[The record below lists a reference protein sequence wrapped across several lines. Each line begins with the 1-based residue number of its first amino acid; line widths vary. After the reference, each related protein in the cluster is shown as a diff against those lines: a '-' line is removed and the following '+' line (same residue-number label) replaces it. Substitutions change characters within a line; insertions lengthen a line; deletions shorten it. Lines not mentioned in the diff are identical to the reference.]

1 MAKALQAIV
10 GGVLVVV
17 GGVMGNPAL
26 IKFGYAMIV
35 SNVLTVV
42 AQALVGEPKVGL
54 RRSGHS
60 IEYIGTVEP
69 RRIIY
74 GAMKVSGMNV
84 HGAWTSGT
92 NNEMLHQTLAIAGHE
107 VNDITDVYFGDVTIA
122 DANIGAITS
131 DSKSGVVGTGKYASK
146 AWIRRYLGTSSQTV
160 DYILTTAFPS
170 IWTSTHRGRGV
181 AYASM
186 QFQYDAE
193 VYAAGKPE
201 PITFMVQGKKVYDP
215 RLDVT
220 PGASP
225 TNASYIAYSVNPA
238 LQAADYYT
246 DTVVGLSVPAAK
258 IDWDSVVAAAN
269 ICDESVDI
277 PGGTQDRYTSNV
289 VLYAAIDDEEA
300 RANIETLA
308 SAMLGYVVQRGGKYR
323 FHAGA
328 AATPSFALTE
338 DDLVGKLS
346 MRTEIPAND
355 KYNYVRGQY
364 IDPVRNW
371 ELAEFSPRGNA
382 SYESADGDRYP
393 REAVF
398 QATTNEYEA
407 QRKGMTILKRSRLK
421 RQATLELGMSAFKIR
436 PWDTGTL
443 TLEELG
449 WDEQDVRC
457 MSWNLRPDGVIEAT
471 FLEEDSTVWDDH
483 DAADYTTPAS
493 VSAPGS
499 ADYTPLA
506 PTNFTVTPQ
515 ADGILFAWEPNTANP
530 PGTKYQVYR
539 HTSATPFASA
549 VAITFPLA
557 NTSVFVPS
565 TDTTTR
571 YYWATADYFGT
582 ESLPAPLTSGIAGA
596 ALSVLTGFR
605 LTVSPSTV
613 PQASST
619 SAAFSSGSATVT
631 PVSATGAVTYSW
643 VRTSGDTRI
652 TVTSS
657 TSATTVFAVTGM
669 AVDEVIEAIFT
680 CTGTDST
687 AATAQTTV
695 NVSFFRY
702 GL

>member
-1 MAKALQAIV
+1 MSKAIQAIA
-10 GGVLVVV
+10 GGIAVVV
-17 GGVMGNPAL
+17 GFATGNPAL
-26 IKFGYAMIV
+26 VKFGYAMIV

-54 RRSGHS
+54 RRSAHS
-60 IEYIGTVEP
+60 VEYIGTVEP

-74 GAMKVSGMNV
+74 GALKVSGMNV

-92 NNEMLHQTLAIAGHE
+92 NNEFLHQTLAIAGHE
-107 VNDITDVYFGDVTIA
+107 VNDITNVYFGDVTISDGA
-122 DANIGAITS
+122 ISAITS
-131 DSKSGVVGTGKYASK
+131 DSTSGIVGTGKYSGK

-160 DYILTTAFPS
+160 DYILTTAFPTV
-170 IWTSTHRGRGV
+170 WTSTHRGRGI

-186 QFQYDAE
+186 QFQYDSE

-201 PITFMVQGKKVYDP
+201 PITFLVQGKKVYDP
-215 RLDVT
+215 RLDT
-220 PGASP
+220 SPGANP
-225 TNASYIAYSVNPA
+225 TNASYIAYSINPA
-238 LQAADYYT
+238 LCAADYYT
-246 DTVVGLSVPAAK
+246 DTVVGLSVPSAK

-269 ICDESVDI
+269 ICEEVVDI
-277 PGGTQDRYTSNV
+277 PGGTQTRYTCNV
-289 VLYAAIDDEEA
+289 ALYAAIDDNEA
-300 RANIETLA
+300 RANIEILA
-308 SAMLGYVVQRGGKYR
+308 SAMLGHIVQRGGKYR
-323 FHAGA
+323 FYAGA
-328 AATPSFALTE
+328 ATTPSFALTE
-338 DDLVGKLS
+338 DDLVGKVS

-364 IDPVRNW
+364 IDPDRNW
-371 ELAEFSPRGNA
+371 ELAEFSPRSDA
-382 SYESADGDRYP
+382 AYESADGDRYP
-393 REAVF
+393 REVVF
-398 QATTNEYEA
+398 QATTFEYEA
-407 QRKGMTILKRSRLK
+407 QRKGMVVLKRSRLK

-471 FLEEDSTVWDDH
+471 FLEEDSAVWDDPVE
-483 DAADYTTPAS
+483 ADYTVPAS

-515 ADGILFAWEPNTANP
+515 ADGILFAWEPNSANP
-530 PGTKYQVYR
+530 PGTGYRVYR
-539 HTSATPFASA
+539 YTSATPFSSA
-549 VAITFPLA
+549 VAITFPLS

-565 TDTTTR
+565 EDTTTR
-571 YYWATADYFGT
+571 YYWATASYFGT
-582 ESLPAPLTSGIAGA
+582 ESLPTPLGSGIAGA

-605 LTVSPSTV
+605 LTVSPSTI

-631 PVSATGAVTYSW
+631 PIAATGAVTYSW

-657 TSATTVFAVTGM
+657 TSATTAFAVTGM